1 MTADIKDQ
9 EAIESSE
16 KKSVKINTIAFYFRK
31 IMKTLE
37 LNLDDPSLRDTPERV
52 AKMYVNEVYK
62 YLDDTNFLK
71 ISFFWNVNK

>member
-31 IMKTLE
+31 IMETLE
-37 LNLDDPSLRDTPERV
+37 LNLDDPSLSEG
-52 AKMYVNEVYK
+52 Y
-62 YLDDTNFLK
+62 
-71 ISFFWNVNK
+71 S